1 MAFAATNLAA
11 EPRAFSAGP
20 YKMQLMTFSVASGD
34 TSGTITC
41 DSLYRADQVY
51 LSGGLTLT
59 ALPTYSGNAVTLA
72 FVNPA
77 ATRYGTI
84 IVFGK

>member
-1 MAFAATNLAA
+1 MSFAATNLTA
-11 EPRAFSAGP
+11 EPRSMSIGP
-20 YKMQLMTFSVASGD
+20 MKIQLLTWSVASGD

-41 DSLYRADQVY
+41 DRLSRVDQVY

-59 ALPTYSGNAVTLA
+59 AAPTYSGNVVTLA

-77 ATRYGTI
+77 ATRYGTAL
-84 IVFGK
+84 VFGK